1 MRPVSPNS
9 ERWRRVLVDSKK
21 IVIDQAMTLV
31 LAGVLYEMLL
41 VFDHRDELAGSTAYN
56 SSVSRAD

>member
-1 MRPVSPNS
+1 MRPVNPNS
-9 ERWRRVLVDSKK
+9 ERWRRVLVERRK

-41 VFDHRDELAGSTAYN
+41 EFDHRDELAGDTAYN